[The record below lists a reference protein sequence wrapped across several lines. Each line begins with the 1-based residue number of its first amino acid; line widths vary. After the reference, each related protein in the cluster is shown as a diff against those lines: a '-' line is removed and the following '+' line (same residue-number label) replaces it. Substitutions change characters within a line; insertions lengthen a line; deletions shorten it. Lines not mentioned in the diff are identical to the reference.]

1 MRSLTA
7 ERIYRHDRRFEVRS
21 AGISEN
27 ARVRVNEEHL
37 LWADYIVCME
47 DRHRDYVEQHFAEI
61 TESWRIMVLDIPDI
75 YRFMDRTL
83 VRELR
88 ERFERRYRELR
99 TLLRE
104 RDPR

>member
-7 ERIYRHDRRFEVRS
+7 ERIYRHDMRFEVRS

-27 ARVRVNEEHL
+27 ARIRVNEEHL
-37 LWADYIVCME
+37 HWADYIVCME
-47 DRHRDYVEQHFAEI
+47 DRHRDYVEQRFADI
-61 TESWRIMVLDIPDI
+61 TESWRIMVLEIPDI

-88 ERFERRYRELR
+88 ERFESRYRELR
-99 TLLRE
+99 VLLRE